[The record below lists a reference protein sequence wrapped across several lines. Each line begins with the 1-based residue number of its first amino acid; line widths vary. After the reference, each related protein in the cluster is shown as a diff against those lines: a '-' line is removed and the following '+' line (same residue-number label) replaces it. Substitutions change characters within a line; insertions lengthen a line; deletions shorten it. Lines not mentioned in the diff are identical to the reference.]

1 MDLLIEEIKRLQKG
15 ILTKG
20 AIEVFNSF
28 KTMPLET
35 LEQRLED
42 AEAKKNMAFVS
53 TIGHIL
59 DYGTINSDLDD
70 FERAVLQ
77 DRIQSKGTLEEIR
90 LLLQLFA
97 ELRAKIEPSL
107 ENHPLAKEHHH
118 FEEMRN
124 LANSQDEGLIKIVKA
139 YPESSLWLPTDA
151 EKGKLLSFYWQIQ
164 NLKTVD
170 HRLFI
175 TTVVP
180 DILARIN
187 NNLSALSLDCLQ
199 RYLEGKNITSSNLDK
214 EIQDLHLEAKES
226 MPKADEGLKRE
237 YIDTS
242 IYLES
247 AQKEY
252 LALTRKISK
261 YKYPQN

>member
-1 MDLLIEEIKRLQKG
+1 MDLLIEEIIRLQKG
-15 ILTKG
+15 ILTKD
-20 AIEVFNSF
+20 AIETFNSL

-42 AEAKKNMAFVS
+42 AEVKKNMAFVS

-70 FERAVLQ
+70 FERAVLR
-77 DRIQSKGTLEEIR
+77 DKIQSKSTLEEIK

-97 ELRAKIEPSL
+97 ELRTKIEPSL

-118 FEEMRN
+118 FEKMRD
-124 LANSQDEGLIKIVKA
+124 LASHQDEGLIKIVKA
-139 YPESSLWLPTDA
+139 YPESSLWLPTDT
-151 EKGKLLSFYWQIQ
+151 EKGKLLSLYCQIQ
-164 NLKTVD
+164 SLKTAD

-180 DILARIN
+180 DILARTN

-199 RYLEGKNITSSNLDK
+199 IYLEGKNITSSNLDK
-214 EIQDLHLEAKES
+214 EIQEIHLKAKES
-226 MPKADEGLKRE
+226 MPKADGTLKRE
-237 YIDTS
+237 YMDTS
-242 IYLES
+242 DYLEN